1 MATKSAPSIPT
12 ALAPQTSRIRM
23 ASFGA
28 LTMLIIQFILGT
40 AYAVYG
46 PAPTATQPVGIWS
59 TPLLAIHVIAGILLI
74 IAAVMLVV
82 RAGQARTTS
91 LIVAAAI
98 GLLAILGAF
107 GAGSAFDGTGNNGAS
122 LVMALLTAVAMLA
135 YAVILLIA
143 GTPRGGA

>member
-12 ALAPQTSRIRM
+12 ALAPQTSRIQM

-28 LTMLIIQFILGT
+28 
-40 AYAVYG
+40 
-46 PAPTATQPVGIWS
+46 
-59 TPLLAIHVIAGILLI
+59 
-74 IAAVMLVV
+74 
-82 RAGQARTTS
+82 
-91 LIVAAAI
+91 
-98 GLLAILGAF
+98 
-107 GAGSAFDGTGNNGAS
+107 